1 MAVIFEEKKNYKM
14 IREGKMRVR
23 TTYKDQSVFNYF
35 ISILTYDF
43 HLFSV
48 QLNAFINATCN

>member
-23 TTYKDQSVFNYF
+23 TTYKDQ
-35 ISILTYDF
+35 LLHF
-43 HLFSV
+43 HFDL
-48 QLNAFINATCN
+48 